1 MKLET
6 SQELLD
12 RIRAKYDL
20 SWYGLIDL
28 MQVHK
33 NTVYSWKANHTTVDK
48 RYVLRIAE
56 LLDDSPH
63 YVLACLEAERD
74 PDHAKLWKEIA
85 AKFRSNAASILLA
98 GVVLVGLEKPMSAEA
113 YAPPAEGDAPVC
125 ILWKIARR
133 KLRRQWTE
141 HCGTGG
147 LKALVAMPLQGAIW
161 TWARIRSMGSVPSS
175 SWRLP
180 APT

>member
-6 SQELLD
+6 SQELLE

-85 AKFRSNAASILLA
+85 AKFRSNAASILLVA
-98 GVVLVGLEKPMSAEA
+98 LGLMTVPRESAASVFDVE
-113 YAPPAEGDAPVC
+113 
-125 ILWKIARR
+125 
-133 KLRRQWTE
+133 
-141 HCGTGG
+141 
-147 LKALVAMPLQGAIW
+147 LVANCQTNSLYIMRTWRRRWTKVRAWLKSRGAVPLLTRWATERSTAIRPSAW
-161 TWARIRSMGSVPSS
+161 PRS
-175 SWRLP
+175 P
-180 APT
+180 API